1 MRSKAQTI
9 YSLRQLKI
17 PQGHKFK
24 FNLLTFL
31 RHKIRKSQWLL
42 GSGKKDFDIWKDLF
56 VTLKEYLF

>member
-24 FNLLTFL
+24 FNLLAFL

-42 GSGKKDFDIWKDLF
+42 GSGKKDFDI
-56 VTLKEYLF
+56 